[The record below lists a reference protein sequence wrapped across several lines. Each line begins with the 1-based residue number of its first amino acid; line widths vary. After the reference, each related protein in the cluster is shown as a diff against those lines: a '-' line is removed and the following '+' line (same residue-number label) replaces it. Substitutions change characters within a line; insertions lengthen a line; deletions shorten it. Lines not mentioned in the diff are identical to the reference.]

1 MAMNYKNEIH
11 IQHYNSPVGELLIG
25 SFENQLCLC
34 DWQHRRMRTTIDKRL
49 QTTLNAHYIEKS
61 STVIEATLKQ
71 LDHYFGNKLE
81 KFKLPLLILGTD
93 FQQQVWHAL
102 QTIPYGSTTS
112 YQTLANRINNKKAV
126 RAVANANGANAI
138 SIIIPCH
145 RVIGSRG
152 ELTGY
157 AGGLDAK
164 KRLLALERHQVD
176 TPS

>member
-1 MAMNYKNEIH
+1 MVMDYKNK
-11 IQHYNSPVGELLIG
+11 IQIQYYKSPVGELLIG

-34 DWQHRRMRTTIDKRL
+34 DWQHRRTRTTIDKRL
-49 QTTLNAHYIEKS
+49 QTALNAHYIEKS
-61 STVIEATLKQ
+61 SPVIDMTLEQ
-71 LDHYFGNKLE
+71 LNSYFHKKLE
-81 KFKLPLLILGTD
+81 QFNLPLLMVGTN

-102 QTIPYGSTTS
+102 QTIPYGSTIS
-112 YQTLANRINNKKAV
+112 YQALAKRMNNKKAT

-138 SIIIPCH
+138 SIVIPCH

-164 KRLLALERHQVD
+164 KQLLALEKTQGNN
-176 TPS
+176 SF